1 MPSIVWGRDPQEAI
15 EEPYEYECQEQF
27 SREATNIINDL
38 LSHLEQYTMTFTRDD
53 RSVQKAI
60 WMLQNDALDS
70 LRDILDSLKVRK
82 HRIAGKLFRDV
93 IESLNLAAYFQSAV
107 SSSRKDLNDWYDDEV
122 IPHRKYRDYLKKE
135 YGEEARK
142 TSAEFYGSVSK
153 FTHRTYHILLYGYV
167 LGAEDKLS
175 YDGYMADSGILILP
189 QTISMYF
196 AMLSHFIYLAS
207 GELHRRGL
215 IPESTI
221 NDIWIK
227 HLETEAV
234 PRRFKPMRE
243 VVEEART
250 MLKNQELKSK

>member
-15 EEPYEYECQEQF
+15 DQPYEYGCQDQF
-27 SREATNIINDL
+27 CREATNLIDGL
-38 LSHLEQYTMTFTRDD
+38 LSQLEGYTMTFTRDD

-93 IESLNLAAYFQSAV
+93 LESLNLAAYFHSEV
-107 SSSRKDLNDWYDDEV
+107 TSSRKDLNDWYDGEV
-122 IPHRKYRDYLKKE
+122 IPHRKYREYLSKE

-167 LGAEDKLS
+167 LGTEDKLS

-196 AMLSHFIYLAS
+196 AMLSHFIYIAS
-207 GELHRRGL
+207 GELYHRGL
-215 IPESTI
+215 ISESVI
-221 NDIWIK
+221 EDVWAK
-227 HLETEAV
+227 HLEKETI

-243 VVEEART
+243 FVEEARAK
-250 MLKNQELKSK
+250 LKDKEL

>member
-15 EEPYEYECQEQF
+15 EEPYEYECQDQF
-27 SREATNIINDL
+27 CREATNIINDL
-38 LSHLEQYTMTFTRDD
+38 LSNMEQYTMTFTRDD

-93 IESLNLAAYFQSAV
+93 IESLNLAAYFHAEV
-107 SSSRKDLNDWYDDEV
+107 SSSRKYLNDWYEDEV
-122 IPHRKYRDYLKKE
+122 IRHSRYRDYLSKE
-135 YGEEARK
+135 YGDEARK
-142 TSAEFYGSVSK
+142 SSAEFYGSVSK

-196 AMLSHFIYLAS
+196 AMLSHFIFIAS

-215 IPESTI
+215 ISESI
-221 NDIWIK
+221 IEDVWAK
-227 HLETEAV
+227 HLEKETV

-243 VVEEART
+243 IVEEARAKR
-250 MLKNQELKSK
+250 KNKEL